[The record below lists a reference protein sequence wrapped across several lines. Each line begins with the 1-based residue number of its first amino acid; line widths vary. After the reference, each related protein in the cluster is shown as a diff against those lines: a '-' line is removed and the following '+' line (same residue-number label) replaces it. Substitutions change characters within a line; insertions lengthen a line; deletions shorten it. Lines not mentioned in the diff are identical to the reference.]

1 MKKNIILLI
10 LFTTLILS
18 LSAEDNVTRKIK
30 ENPILAHFLNLEEI
44 LMNEDYE
51 RDFTPTDPP
60 VGVVRQTSEF
70 EQMEGVLVV
79 YPLGVPYSLIAEMSQ
94 DIVVYTLVSSNDQ
107 NQCETNY
114 QNNGVNM
121 ANCEFINAP
130 TDTYWVRDFGPW
142 FVSVDNEI
150 AIVNF
155 PYNRPRPDDDDIPIE
170 VANYFG
176 LDLYGMDLEN
186 AGGNYMCDGNFVGAS
201 TDLVY
206 DENQGLTPTEVDQLV
221 LDYLGIENYHV
232 TLDPL
237 DDYIKHIDCWGKFLD
252 VDKVLIGQVPTS
264 DYRYDDFEFVANYFA
279 DQTSAWGN
287 NYEVYR
293 IYTPGGY
300 SQATPYT
307 NSLILNNKVF
317 VPQTGSQW
325 DDEAMATYE
334 EIMPG
339 YEVIGVYYNGWYD
352 TDALHCRTRGIADR
366 NMLYIQHDPILQEV
380 PAGEEIDIIAQI
392 VPYSGE
398 NIYADSVLVKYKI
411 NSGEFNSVVMTSAGS
426 DNYFAIIPAL
436 DPGSEIYYYIHA
448 VDESG
453 HRANHPLIGE
463 YEPHMFNV
471 EGNPNPAELVID
483 PTLFTIEMATNEVFI
498 EIIELSNIGGEPLNY
513 NMNIEFPDDWLSLNP
528 VSGTIL
534 AGASENVELT
544 FDTTDMIPGDYTTNI
559 SIIDDREE
567 TIVPVSLTVT
577 GTNIQNNMEGGET
590 KLLGNYPNPF
600 NPETTIKYNLKNTSE
615 VTLEIF
621 NIKGQLVRTLVNSSQ
636 EAGLHSIVWNGK
648 DSQDRNVSSGIYF
661 STFGVNNGG
670 IDYTSVKKIILL
682 K

>member
-1 MKKNIILLI
+1 MKKTLIILFI
-10 LFTTLILS
+10 TIITITTS
-18 LSAEDNVTRKIK
+18 LYGVDNVTQRIK
-30 ENPILAHFLNLEEI
+30 ENPILAHFLSLEEI
-44 LMNEDYE
+44 LLNEDYE

-79 YPLGVPYSLIAEMSQ
+79 YPLGVPYALIAEMSQ
-94 DIVVYTLVSSNDQ
+94 DIIVYTIVESYQQS
-107 NQCETNY
+107 QCETNY

-130 TDTYWVRDFGPW
+130 TDSYWVRDFGPW

-176 LDLYGMDLEN
+176 LDLYGMDLEI
-186 AGGNYMCDGNFVGAS
+186 AGGNYMCDGNSNGAS

-206 DENQGLTPTEVDQLV
+206 DENPGLSAAQIDQLV

-252 VDKVLIGQVPTS
+252 VDKILIGQVPQS
-264 DYRYDDFEFVANYFA
+264 DYRYEDFEFVADYFA
-279 DQTSAWGN
+279 NQISAWGN

-325 DDEAMATYE
+325 DDEALATYE
-334 EIMPG
+334 EVMPG
-339 YEVIGVYYNGWYD
+339 YEIIGIYSSGWID

-366 NMLYIQHDPILQEV
+366 NMLYIQHDPILDEV
-380 PAGEEIDIIAQI
+380 PAEEEIDITAQI

-398 NIYADSVLVKYKI
+398 ELYADSLFVKYKI
-411 NSGEFNSVVMTSAGS
+411 NNGVFNLLVMTSTGNDTYTAS
-426 DNYFAIIPAL
+426 IPAL
-436 DPGSEIYYYIHA
+436 DPGNEIFYYIYA
-448 VDESG
+448 ADESG
-453 HRANHPLIGE
+453 HSANHPLIGE
-463 YEPHMFNV
+463 FEPHIFTV
-471 EGNPNPAELVID
+471 SGNPNPAELVVNPIS
-483 PTLFTIEMATNEVFI
+483 FSIEMSVNEILV
-498 EIIELSNIGGEPLNY
+498 ETMELSNIGGMSMDYDITESV
-513 NMNIEFPDDWLSLNP
+513 DWLLMDP
-528 VSGTIL
+528 VSGTL
-534 AGASENVELT
+534 SAGSSEDIELT
-544 FDTTDMIPGDYTTNI
+544 FDTADMIAGNYSVDL
-559 SIIDDREE
+559 IINDNREE
-567 TIVPVSLTVT
+567 TIIPIELTVT
-577 GTNIQNNMEGGET
+577 GTNTQNDITGLET

-600 NPETTIKYNLKNTSE
+600 NPETTIKYNLKNSSD
-615 VTLEIF
+615 VTLTIY
-621 NIKGQLVRTLVNSSQ
+621 NVKGQLVRTLVNSSQ
-636 EAGLHSIVWNGK
+636 IAGIHSTVWNGK
-648 DSQDRNVSSGIYF
+648 DTNGRNVSSGIYF
-661 STFGVNNGG
+661 STLDVKDEEG
-670 IDYTSVKKIILL
+670 DYTSVKKIILM